1 MVILMC
7 KSDSGTNM
15 DDRDSDDYEW
25 VSDTME
31 VLWSNQN
38 DLVASALVATKY
50 YMTYLDKNEVRTPAQ
65 SVFGW
70 TLE

>member
-50 YMTYLDKNEVRTPAQ
+50 YMTYLDKK
-65 SVFGW
+65 
-70 TLE
+70 